1 MKRLRDGTTHRP
13 NWDKQILTD
22 LSYIKQHLRY
32 PMRLRILTPIVFWI
46 VFSLLVGGIILSS
59 MLEKNFSPVFL
70 FSFIPL
76 LLPCMIILR
85 YVRSLRFAKVQ
96 TPYTLAENMAILERF
111 LKAHHLL
118 IFRHPQA
125 PEVFQ
130 ILSKDISVGKEE
142 REIMIFIADD
152 YRVLVNSQFTQA
164 GWSLPQGKSHVN
176 QMCQSLLH
184 YMKRAYNTT
193 GLQRNF

>member
-32 PMRLRILTPIVFWI
+32 PMRLRVLTPIVFWI
-46 VFSLLVGGIILSS
+46 VFFLLVGGIILSS

-125 PEVFQ
+125 
-130 ILSKDISVGKEE
+130 
-142 REIMIFIADD
+142 
-152 YRVLVNSQFTQA
+152 
-164 GWSLPQGKSHVN
+164 
-176 QMCQSLLH
+176 
-184 YMKRAYNTT
+184 
-193 GLQRNF
+193 